1 VNHRKGFTNL
11 TTLASIGFAESID
24 MAIGFEFCFIAI
36 VEIAFVV
43 LVSKSP
49 GMSKLKCQD
58 R

>member
-1 VNHRKGFTNL
+1 MNHRKGFTNL

-24 MAIGFEFCFIAI
+24 MAIAFEFCFIAI
-36 VEIAFVV
+36 VAIAYIV
-43 LVSKSP
+43 LVSKSL